1 MMNCKWLV
9 FVHIWM
15 VNVADDSLKYSEI
28 EYGDDYDQQESCINI
43 LKYPLTMNERV
54 GESGARMFSK
64 RIL

>member
-1 MMNCKWLV
+1 MNRKWLV
-9 FVHIWM
+9 FVSFWM
-15 VNVADDSLKYSEI
+15 VIVADDSLKYSES

-64 RIL
+64 RIC

>member
-1 MMNCKWLV
+1 
-9 FVHIWM
+9 M
-15 VNVADDSLKYSEI
+15 VNVADDSLKYSEV

-43 LKYPLTMNERV
+43 LKYPLTLNERV